1 MAAIIAAKSTFRSRT
16 FSTRTPVFDSNHLSL
31 TVTPGRS
38 KLVGEMKRAILLTV
52 LLASALSF
60 GQKFDVSDLS
70 ASDSPISFTGRT
82 MIIKTG
88 TACVV
93 TAHNKSSHG
102 LLAVRITTD
111 AATSYQWDQPV
122 EFQYDGFFKESGI
135 APGLDF
141 DVVDEGAYSAVER
154 TYVNGSLVEPPSP
167 NFLCHAK
174 AKVLFVQF
182 EDGSDWGDYEIKKDV
197 MAHREKNMATLARM
211 VEAYDTN
218 GPAAFDAALNQS
230 EMKVAFY
237 LKGEAEYRKIA
248 PIELARKRLAAA
260 QKHQASGIF

>member
-1 MAAIIAAKSTFRSRT
+1 
-16 FSTRTPVFDSNHLSL
+16 
-31 TVTPGRS
+31 
-38 KLVGEMKRAILLTV
+38 VGEMKRAILLTV
-52 LLASALSF
+52 LLASAVSF

-70 ASDSPISFTGRT
+70 SSDGPISFTGT
-82 MIIKTG
+82 TKILKTG

-93 TAHNKSSHG
+93 TAHNNSSHS
-102 LLAVRITTD
+102 LMAVRITTD
-111 AATSYQWDQPV
+111 AATSHEWDQPV

-167 NFLCHAK
+167 NFPCHAK
-174 AKVLFVQF
+174 AKVLFIQF

-197 MAHREKNMATLARM
+197 MARRAKNMATLARL
-211 VEAYDTN
+211 VEAYDTS
-218 GPAAFDAALNQS
+218 GQAAFDAALNEP
-230 EMKVAFY
+230 EMKGVGFY
-237 LKGEAEYRKIA
+237 LKGEAGYRKIA